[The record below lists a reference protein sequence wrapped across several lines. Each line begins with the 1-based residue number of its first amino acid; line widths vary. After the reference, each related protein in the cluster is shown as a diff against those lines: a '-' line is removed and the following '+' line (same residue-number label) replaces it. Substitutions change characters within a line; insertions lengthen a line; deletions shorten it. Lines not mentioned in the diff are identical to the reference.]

1 MFPPHKM
8 ASITSKG
15 PVFYK
20 GQCTKCHGNFFFTQP
35 YKTTTLNLC
44 MPTHL
49 LIMTRMSEYEICHLY
64 NLSQGHKT
72 FNSNGCS
79 LLCLFYLGLGQLH
92 HHHGNSWSHSWILI
106 HHRRGQSGVSLQGLP
121 HPAVNDVNGRV

>member
-8 ASITSKG
+8 GLSFTRDSAQSAMVT
-15 PVFYK
+15 
-20 GQCTKCHGNFFFTQP
+20 FFFTQP

-106 HHRRGQSGVSLQGLP
+106 HHRRGQSGDKVVGKFRESFGQVLGMF
-121 HPAVNDVNGRV
+121 